1 MTRIRFWQCIVPY
14 LLLTMLLTSCGDKL
28 TGGPGTAEP
37 TANSTSSA
45 APNNSPTPTGSSLG
59 STSSL
64 VPSAG
69 PFACVDWV
77 RFETPQRQYDKA
89 GLVLIGK
96 PVSRAGETRIYGHK
110 ATTHLVEVE
119 QVLKGDP
126 GDGNL
131 RISSMPPTCT
141 GGESYPD
148 GDPLDPNQRVIIFA
162 TMQGGDWFT
171 MTPAQGVLPFQ
182 QGTELPFH

>member
-1 MTRIRFWQCIVPY
+1 MKRIRLVQCIVPH
-14 LLLTMLLTSCGDKL
+14 LLLTMLLTSCGGKM

-37 TANSTSSA
+37 TPNSTSSA
-45 APNNSPTPTGSSLG
+45 SPNNSPAPTGSILG

-64 VPSAG
+64 VPSGG
-69 PFACVDWV
+69 PFACVEWV
-77 RFETPQRQYDKA
+77 RFGTPQDQYEKA
-89 GLVLIGK
+89 GAVLIGK
-96 PVSRAGETRIYGHK
+96 SVGQAGETSIYGHK

-148 GDPLDPNQRVIIFA
+148 GDPLDTAQRVIIFA
-162 TMQGGDWFT
+162 TKQGGEWFT

-182 QGTELPFH
+182 QGAELPFR